1 LVHGEDA
8 AHKAERASEALFS
21 EAIDDL
27 DEVTLLEVV
36 GDAPSSPWARTEFAE
51 GLEPVELLVRTGL
64 ATSKAEARRYV
75 EQGGVYV
82 NNRRLGANE
91 LVDATRAL
99 HGKYLVIRRGR
110 HELHLVVVS

>member
-1 LVHGEDA
+1 
-8 AHKAERASEALFS
+8 
-21 EAIDDL
+21 
-27 DEVTLLEVV
+27 V
-36 GDAPSSPWARTEFAE
+36 GQDEFAE

-99 HGKYLVIRRGR
+99 HGKYLVIRRGVTSCTSWSFRDQGRCGLTRGGTAVERLR
-110 HELHLVVVS
+110 HPKRGEGDVGLDQPE